1 MKRAKKDVFLTPPML
16 PDLPPLNA
24 ALELPMIFPNM
35 LPSSIVVEF
44 QMLHKIIISATT
56 SPMADPNAPTGGS
69 IAIAALGDSPHV
81 ADTVGE
87 PATISQIM

>member
-1 MKRAKKDVFLTPPML
+1 MTPPML

-24 ALELPMIFPNM
+24 ALELPMVFPSM

-44 QMLHKIIISATT
+44 QMLHKIIISAAT
-56 SPMADPNAPTGGS
+56 SPTADPNAPTGAS
-69 IAIAALGDSPHV
+69 IAIVALGDLPHV
-81 ADTVGE
+81 AGAVGE